1 MKANI
6 CLSALAILVT
16 FTGCRKQSAPTTQPV
31 APQAPETC
39 SRQAIDKELLRIA
52 VIPKG
57 TSHIFWKTV
66 HAGAARAAEELP
78 DVEVIWQGPLKEDD
92 REQQINVVDNFINA
106 GIDGM
111 VLAPLDDKALLKPV
125 REATAAGIGVVIMD
139 SGLAGRG
146 GTDFASFVATDN
158 FEGGRKAG
166 HRLAEVMGKIG
177 EVILMRYAVGSASNE
192 RREEG
197 FLEAIAEYPEI
208 EVISSDQRAG
218 VTSES
223 AQNKADSLLQRFPD
237 LDGAFCPNEP
247 TTFGMLR
254 ALEEAGRAGTV
265 RLVGFDTSD
274 KLIRAMRDDKVH
286 GLVLQDPYNMGKLA
300 VETTVAYLRGE
311 TVRTRIDTGCT
322 VATAENMDNPD
333 IQRLLSPPVK

>member
-1 MKANI
+1 MHRSPATLLI
-6 CLSALAILVT
+6 
-16 FTGCRKQSAPTTQPV
+16 TGLLLTIHTACEKSSVPSSQP
-31 APQAPETC
+31 AE
-39 SRQAIDKELLRIA
+39 DLLRIA

-66 HAGAARAAEELP
+66 HAGAVKAADTLP
-78 DVEVIWQGPLKEDD
+78 DVEIKWQGPLKEDD

-139 SGLAGRG
+139 SGLAGIP

-166 HRLAEVMGKIG
+166 HRLADILDGKGKI
-177 EVILMRYAVGSASNE
+177 ILMRYAVGSASNE

-197 FLEAIAEYPEI
+197 FLDAIAEYTNI
-208 EVISSDQRAG
+208 EVLSSDQRAG

-223 AQNKADSLLQRFPD
+223 AQNKAESLLQRFPD

-254 ALEEAGRAGTV
+254 ALEEAGRSSKV
-265 RLVGFDTSD
+265 KLVGFDTSD
-274 KLIRAMRDDKVH
+274 KLIQAMRDDKVH
-286 GLVLQDPYNMGKLA
+286 GLVLQDPFNMGKRA
-300 VETTVAYLRGE
+300 VETAVAYLRSQS
-311 TVRTRIDTGCT
+311 VKTRIDTGCV
-322 VATAENMDNPD
+322 VATPENMDKTD
-333 IQRLLSPPVK
+333 IQRLLSPPIK